1 MVDGEPEFLDEVV
14 NSEIG
19 FTNEMFKIGALHY
32 AIPQVL
38 TEAGRS
44 AIFAGAKD
52 IWPRAAEIYETAE
65 PVFVTAL
72 PTPAESRT
80 INSMMADI
88 DTYVQEQVVK
98 FIRGD
103 RPLSEF
109 DSFAATLRTMGIEEV
124 IEMKQ
129 IQYERFLEN

>member
-1 MVDGEPEFLDEVV
+1 
-14 NSEIG
+14 
-19 FTNEMFKIGALHY
+19 
-32 AIPQVL
+32 
-38 TEAGRS
+38 
-44 AIFAGAKD
+44 
-52 IWPRAAEIYETAE
+52 
-65 PVFVTAL
+65 
-72 PTPAESRT
+72 
-80 INSMMADI
+80 MMADI